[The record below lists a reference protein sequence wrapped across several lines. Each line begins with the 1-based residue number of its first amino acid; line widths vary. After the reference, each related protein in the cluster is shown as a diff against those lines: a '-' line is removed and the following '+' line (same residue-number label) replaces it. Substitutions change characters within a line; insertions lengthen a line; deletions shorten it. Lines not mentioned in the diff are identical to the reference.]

1 MPVPTKKLI
10 PPFVTSDPAEYAYR
24 KAAYA
29 DSLDLALDSYNRYKL
44 LDHHIKDK
52 INTYRRDID
61 NLSPTEQGAILAYQN
76 RELAFNLK
84 PTYKRKYKPNEF
96 VSSTTGTRSNLRINP
111 VGSYHLGDS
120 DYHDRIIVHRQ
131 DIMDHLVNN
140 GQVPLRARGYFKAAV
155 DKRKVGTNIPKSITG
170 YLNFINNR
178 PLQDNIITNNSDWE
192 ASWEDRKKNRR
203 ENNLFGIVDSYKFPE
218 QEVVFK
224 PNKLTQPSTP
234 NLQTEAVSVKNN
246 FTKNQKKLLL
256 KQKQRPEKPT
266 SVEDSVFVPSSAVT
280 QKMAEEIITPYG
292 KMGAESYK
300 KQFGQKVYERDFR
313 IKK

>member
-61 NLSPTEQGAILAYQN
+61 NLSPIEQGAILAYQN
-76 RELAFNLK
+76 RQLAFNLK

-96 VSSTTGTRSNLRINP
+96 VNSSTGTRSNLRINP
-111 VGSYHLGDS
+111 VGSYYLGDS

-131 DIMDHLVNN
+131 DIRDHLVNN

-155 DKRKVGTNIPKSITG
+155 DNIGTNIPRSITG

-178 PLQDNIITNNSDWE
+178 PLQDNFLVNNADWY
-192 ASWEDRKKNRR
+192 WD
-203 ENNLFGIVDSYKFPE
+203 ENNLLGVVDSYKFPE

-224 PNKLTQPSTP
+224 PNRLTQPSTP
-234 NLQTEAVSVKNN
+234 NPQTEVVSVKNN

-256 KQKQRPEKPT
+256 KQKQTPEKPT
-266 SVEDSVFVPSSAVT
+266 VVKDSVFVPSVAVT
-280 QKMAEEIITPYG
+280 QKVAEEIITPYG
-292 KMGAESYK
+292 KMSAESFK
-300 KQFGQKVYERDFR
+300 KQFGQKAYERYFR

>member
-96 VSSTTGTRSNLRINP
+96 VFSTTGTRSNLRINP

-120 DYHDRIIVHRQ
+120 DYHDRITVRRQ
-131 DIMDHLVNN
+131 DIMDYLVNN

-155 DKRKVGTNIPKSITG
+155 FKAAIPQSITG

-178 PLQDNIITNNSDWE
+178 PLQDNIITNNSDW
-192 ASWEDRKKNRR
+192 NRR
-203 ENNLFGIVDSYKFPE
+203 ENNLFGVVASYKFPE

-292 KMGAESYK
+292 KMSAESYK